1 MYNYNQR
8 NRLSSPTVLGI
19 DERWE
24 RVLCYVLGWLTG
36 LIFLVIEGRNSTVR
50 RHAWQ
55 SIVVFGTLS
64 LLGLVIRLFSSVLGA
79 IPLIGPVFHFGFGL
93 IGGLIGFVG
102 FALWILL
109 MVFAFMSPETFI
121 RGPRNNIV

>member
-24 RVLCYVLGWLTG
+24 RVLCYVFGWVSG
-36 LIFLVIEGRNSTVR
+36 LIFLVIESRNSTVR

-55 SIVVFGTLS
+55 SLVVFGTLN
-64 LLGLVIRLFSSVLGA
+64 LLGVIIGLFGGLLSH
-79 IPLIGPVFHFGFGL
+79 IWLIGPLFGLGFGL
-93 IGGLIGFVG
+93 ISGLIGLVSFV
-102 FALWILL
+102 LWILL
-109 MVFAFMSPETFI
+109 MVLAFMSPETFV
-121 RGPRNNIV
+121 RGPRSTYV